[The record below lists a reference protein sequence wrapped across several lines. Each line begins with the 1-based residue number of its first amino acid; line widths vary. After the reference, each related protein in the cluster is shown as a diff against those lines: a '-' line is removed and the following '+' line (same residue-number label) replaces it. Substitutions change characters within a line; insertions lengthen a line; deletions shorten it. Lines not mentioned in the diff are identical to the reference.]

1 MSIIHQDS
9 VLEALSE
16 TDGHQCINEKSQH
29 GEAQAV
35 TKVNSVNQNSQNKSY
50 LAEYYHA
57 VEDTYRHHWW
67 QIWKPSHPPPPLLAN
82 MDDVPDILLANA
94 SFLSVLFFTWITPVM
109 VIGWQRAL
117 QVSEWCIL

>member
-1 MSIIHQDS
+1 MSIVHQDS
-9 VLEALSE
+9 VSEALSE
-16 TDGHQCINEKSQH
+16 TDGHRRVDEKSQH
-29 GEAQAV
+29 EEAQAV
-35 TKVNSVNQNSQNKSY
+35 TKVNSVNQNGQNKSY
-50 LAEYYHA
+50 LAEYYRA

-67 QIWKPSHPPPPLLAN
+67 QIWKPSSPPPPPLAN
-82 MDDVPDILLANA
+82 MDDAPDIPLANA